1 MVVSPLV
8 RRSLR
13 AASVKRSIVHPYYG
27 RKYHRSLSFEAQC
40 FRLSIA
46 RNNGTG
52 RPDTPRV
59 LPRSLWT
66 SYALGVATLYA
77 DCGAAVLVLSS
88 GPRGPAAWWR
98 TLDGDV
104 IGRAPIGRA

>member
-1 MVVSPLV
+1 LV

-27 RKYHRSLSFEAQC
+27 RKYHRSLFFRVLSFPT
-40 FRLSIA
+40 SIA
-46 RNNGTG
+46 RNNARA

-104 IGRAPIGRA
+104 IGRAKVGRA